1 MKKILTAALQIL
13 FFTFLNF
20 IGVDGFAQQPPPA
33 KFHIA
38 ILNLEGRGISE
49 SEAATLSDQLRGHL
63 VNLNAFIVLDRG
75 TMEEILQEQGLQ
87 QSGCTITEC
96 AVRVGRVLNVQKI
109 VAGSIGKIGKTYAI
123 NISMIDV
130 ESSRIERSFNR
141 NAQGEIDGLLEILKD
156 IAQEIAGRK
165 LYKLTIYSAPK
176 GAEVLLNG
184 KALGKTPLAR
194 QVVAGSNLKLVVKSP
209 GYQDWEK
216 ALTVTRDEE
225 LNVEMVVLKS
235 AKAKSPSRKWLWV
248 AGGAAALGAT
258 AFILTSS
265 GGDNAKTES
274 LPPFQWPPAGK

>member
-184 KALGKTPLAR
+184 KTLGKTPLAR
-194 QVVAGSNLKLVVKSP
+194 QVIAGSNLKLVVKSP

-235 AKAKSPSRKWLWV
+235 TKAQSPSRKWLWV

-274 LPPFQWPPAGK
+274 LPPFQWPPTGK